1 MSGIG
6 KSWQVMLA
14 DLAMILFLVA
24 ASAVP
29 AREIAPAE
37 VALTEPVVAG
47 EPSAVFR
54 DNGEDKRFARWLD
67 SRSADARETLTI
79 RGGPEAGRYDGA
91 LARAAALSAIAAA
104 RWVATRIV
112 LEPESGDAVIA
123 VFAFDRRGAGLPK
136 REREGDKA
144 LAASLVAPLGI

>member
-29 AREIAPAE
+29 ARDIVPAA
-37 VALTEPVVAG
+37 VALAKPAVAG

-54 DNGEDKRFARWLD
+54 DNGEDERFARWLD
-67 SRSADARETLTI
+67 SRSADTRETLTI
-79 RGGPEAGRYDGA
+79 RGGPREGRYDAA
-91 LARAAALSAIAAA
+91 LARAAALVAIAAT
-104 RWVATRIV
+104 RGLATRIV
-112 LEPESGDAVIA
+112 LEPESGDAVVA
-123 VFAFDRRGAGLPK
+123 VFAFDRRGAALPEPVMTGSK
-136 REREGDKA
+136 E
-144 LAASLVAPLGI
+144 LAASLNTPLGT